1 MSEPLREAFVGV
13 ATRGDA
19 QAVMRGLERVEVQEE
34 ATGFS
39 CAPLVEEIKGPMVSK
54 VLNPGRQT

>member
-1 MSEPLREAFVGV
+1 MGV

-54 VLNPGRQT
+54 VLGFRV